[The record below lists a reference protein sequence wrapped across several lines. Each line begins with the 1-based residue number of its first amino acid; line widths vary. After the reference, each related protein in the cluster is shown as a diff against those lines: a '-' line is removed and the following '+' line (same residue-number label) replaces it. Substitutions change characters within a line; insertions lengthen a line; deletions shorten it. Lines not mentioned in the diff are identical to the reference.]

1 MNQLKRKEAPAKG
14 APVFPSSRQKTS
26 AASKRRGNS
35 DHLNGPWGWFTTVL
49 AEAKVENHTWHCN
62 RHTFAS
68 RLVMAGVGLR
78 QVGELLGHGTPQLVW
93 RYSHLA
99 PDHHAAAVE
108 LLVTPGAQIGL
119 VTKSAT
125 DHKMPET
132 EGNGMA
138 SNIAK

>member
-1 MNQLKRKEAPAKG
+1 VLQFSLQAGR
-14 APVFPSSRQKTS
+14 RLRLRRS
-26 AASKRRGNS
+26 AVETPTISMDLG
-35 DHLNGPWGWFTTVL
+35 GWFTTVL

-99 PDHHAAAVE
+99 PDHQVAAVE